1 VELIKQHK
9 TIEAAVKAIDTK
21 VFTISDFPVMLF
33 LFVVFLLHKNHFFGS
48 LYCV

>member
-1 VELIKQHK
+1 MELIKQHK

-21 VFTISDFPVMLF
+21 VFTISDFPVIF